1 MTIVWAVFY
10 RERAAFFSE
19 IHPCEICSRL
29 NHQLKTGDSAAAVLA
44 DVYQKTCTNLG
55 EADDL
60 RALLRHYRG
69 TMKLLVYGKKIR
81 EWKYPWKVSLLVYI
95 DKKQSWSR
103 PRMSPV
109 TTANPQ
115 AAVFWNQKQS
125 HRSLPCRPSS
135 QTYVAAVAP
144 RKAVSVGVMKAIVGF
159 ASVWTW
165 KSVESFNVY
174 IYANTAEY
182 MIYHHDECYVSSIWS
197 APSHV

>member
-1 MTIVWAVFY
+1 MLPNKPQHDHRVSRLLQRKSRLFLFGAV
-10 RERAAFFSE
+10 E

-95 DKKQSWSR
+95 DKKQS
-103 PRMSPV
+103 
-109 TTANPQ
+109 
-115 AAVFWNQKQS
+115 
-125 HRSLPCRPSS
+125 
-135 QTYVAAVAP
+135 
-144 RKAVSVGVMKAIVGF
+144 
-159 ASVWTW
+159 
-165 KSVESFNVY
+165 
-174 IYANTAEY
+174 
-182 MIYHHDECYVSSIWS
+182 
-197 APSHV
+197 